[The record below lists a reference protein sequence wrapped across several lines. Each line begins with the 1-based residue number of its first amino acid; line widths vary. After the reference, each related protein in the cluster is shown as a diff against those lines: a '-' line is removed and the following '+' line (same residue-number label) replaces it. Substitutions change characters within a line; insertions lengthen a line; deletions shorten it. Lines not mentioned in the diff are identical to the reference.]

1 MLNSIP
7 TITNEIRQKQGMTL
21 QEFGDALGV
30 TKQAV
35 FQWENGE
42 LFPGAM
48 LLISVAM
55 KCKGWRRDWAAAC
68 IEAHPRYQAYQCPE
82 DSDNQPPAGTA

>member
-1 MLNSIP
+1 MDIP
-7 TITNEIRQKQGMTL
+7 AITKEYRTKQGLTQQAM
-21 QEFGDALGV
+21 GDALGV
-30 TKQAV
+30 TKQTV
-35 FQWENGE
+35 SLWENDHTPDAIF
-42 LFPGAM
+42 LCA
-48 LLISVAM
+48 VAM